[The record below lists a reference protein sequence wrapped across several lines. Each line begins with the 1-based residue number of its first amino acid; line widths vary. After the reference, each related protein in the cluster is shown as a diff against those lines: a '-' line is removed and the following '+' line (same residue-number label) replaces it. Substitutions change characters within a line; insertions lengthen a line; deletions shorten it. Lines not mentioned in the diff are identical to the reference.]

1 MSQYQKTPVLFYTCY
16 FDQDLFVALKSGLSS
31 IKINSSQ
38 ISNTDKEYQFGKY
51 GECYYCCLLRTDE
64 IKDKTDMSFQKRLD
78 IIGNYAPS
86 IFYLELYKQ
95 EKSLMENRLIL
106 DDEFF
111 VKFSGLEIIDISNII
126 IDQFRLNNKNR
137 DALKNLT
144 YLALE
149 NNDLEMIHMDFKDL
163 NKLAYLKLQRNPFQ
177 SLPLNCFLSKSLQC
191 VDLFELG
198 RLVEIDPNTQFSS
211 ELKTLSITDSIL
223 TTLPPTLSGTNA
235 KTKLS
240 KLTLNGVAWWG
251 VEGISV
257 NEVVKYDSFTN
268 KFTPYFDSDEL
279 LAIYRMYDEDMNG
292 VLTYTEINP
301 MNAHIYRYIPR
312 LRPSNAKIVSTSIEY
327 NSSLLSLLLFSQILV
342 DHLLNQQ
349 MQANQIF

>member
-1 MSQYQKTPVLFYTCY
+1 
-16 FDQDLFVALKSGLSS
+16 
-31 IKINSSQ
+31 
-38 ISNTDKEYQFGKY
+38 
-51 GECYYCCLLRTDE
+51 
-64 IKDKTDMSFQKRLD
+64 MSFQKRLD

-106 DDEFF
+106 NDEFF

-126 IDQFRLNNKNR
+126 IDQFRLNNKNK

-163 NKLAYLKLQRNPFQ
+163 NNLAYLKLQRNPFQ
-177 SLPLNCFLSKSLQC
+177 SLPLNCFLSKSLQR

-198 RLVEIDPNTQFSS
+198 RLVEIDPNAQFLS

-223 TTLPPTLSGTNA
+223 TTLPPTLNSTDA
-235 KTKLS
+235 KSKLS
-240 KLTLNGVAWWG
+240 KLTLNGVPWWG

-257 NEVVKYDSFTN
+257 NEVVKNDSFMH
-268 KFTPYFDSDEL
+268 KFTPYLDSDEL

-312 LRPSNAKIVSTSIEY
+312 LRPSNAKIVSTSIEF
-327 NSSLLSLLLFSQILV
+327 NSSLLSLFLFSQILV

-349 MQANQIF
+349 MQVNQIC